1 MIRLGPISRSAIA
14 ATLFLTGGLCVSLSP
29 TPAEARVSQ
38 AERSEKRPNIIVY
51 LVDDFGWRDVSY
63 NGSDFYRTPAI
74 DQLAHDGMRF
84 DNAYV
89 AFPRCTPSRFALL
102 TGQNPAR
109 AQVPGGSGG
118 ESMPGSAL
126 TMAEALKEGG
136 YANFFFGKWHLGGDV
151 GQRPQDQGFDVNIGG
166 GDSGAV
172 RSQFCPF
179 GGEGKR
185 EPGPGLQDCRPGEYM
200 ADWLTDRAI
209 SQIAQH
215 HSQRPDQ
222 PFLAYVS
229 HYAVHTPIE
238 ARDEDAAPYEA
249 AVRAAGGPRQPA
261 YDDRDGQTKLHQDNA
276 EYAGMVASVD
286 RSLERI
292 RAEVERLGI
301 AEDTIILLTSDHGG
315 LSNRGAMS
323 KRDTATSNLPYRAG
337 KGHLYEGG
345 LRIPMVMVWPGRIP
359 AASASAEVV
368 NNTDYYP
375 TLLELAGLPQKP
387 AAHTDGVS
395 FAPVFSGGDLPDDRP
410 IYWYSPRP
418 RPDQTGDTASAA
430 LRLGDW
436 KYIRHYDPGERDEL
450 FNLTA
455 DPYEARNLIDEEA
468 DRAEA
473 MRGQLTTWL
482 TSIDAAQVRLGR
494 GGETAVPAAATE
506 ARKADPAREAR
517 REQRRAERR
526 AGQRPPRNGT
536 ED

>member
-1 MIRLGPISRSAIA
+1 MIRLGPISRSAMVSA
-14 ATLFLTGGLCVSLSP
+14 LLLTGGLSLSLAP

-38 AERSEKRPNIIVY
+38 AERSEKRPNIIVF
-51 LVDDFGWRDVSY
+51 LVDDFGWRDVGY
-63 NGSDFYRTPAI
+63 NGSEFYQTPAI
-74 DQLAHDGMRF
+74 DQLARDGMRF

-109 AQVPGGSGG
+109 AQVPGGRGG

-136 YANFFFGKWHLGGDV
+136 YANFFFGKWHLGGSI
-151 GQRPQDQGFDVNIGG
+151 GQRPEDQGFDVNIGG
-166 GDSGAV
+166 GESGAV

-179 GGEGKR
+179 GGEGRR
-185 EPGPGLQDCRPGEYM
+185 EPGPGLQDCKPGEYM

-209 SQIAQH
+209 NQIARH
-215 HSQRPDQ
+215 HAEQPDQ

-261 YDDRDGQTKLHQDNA
+261 YQDRDGQTKLHQDNA

-286 RSLERI
+286 RSLARLRSEL
-292 RAEVERLGI
+292 ERLGI
-301 AEDTIILLTSDHGG
+301 ADDTIILLTSDHGG
-315 LSNRGAMS
+315 LSNRGAAS
-323 KRDTATSNLPYRAG
+323 RRDTATSNLPYRAG

-345 LRIPMVMVWPGRIP
+345 LRIPMVMAWPGRIP
-359 AASASAEVV
+359 SASVSSEVV

-375 TLLELAGLPQKP
+375 TLLDLAGLPQRP
-387 AAHTDGVS
+387 AAHIDGVS
-395 FAPVFSGGDLPDDRP
+395 FAPVFSGRDLPDDRP
-410 IYWYSPRP
+410 LYWYSPRP

-430 LRLGDW
+430 LRLGGW
-436 KYIRHYDPGERDEL
+436 KYIRRYAPGERDEL
-450 FNLTA
+450 FNLTT

-468 DRAEA
+468 QRAEA
-473 MRGQLTTWL
+473 MRGQLTAWL
-482 TSIDAAQVRLGR
+482 TSIDAADVRLGR
-494 GGETAVPAAATE
+494 HSEASAPVAGQTAIADS
-506 ARKADPAREAR
+506 ARQAR
-517 REQRRAERR
+517 REQGRTERR
-526 AGQRPPRNGT
+526 TGQRSSRNGA